1 MTDKVNKMTEPGDI
15 PEASDSG
22 TAVATAISRKVGMLR
37 RERRLSF
44 DQLALRSGVSKGLLV
59 QLEQGKSNPSIA
71 TLCRIASALGIS
83 VAEIVD
89 VGDVQPVKIVGPE
102 AHARLWSGPK
112 GGYGTLVIGS
122 DGPDMLEQ
130 WDWELRPGESHQ
142 SPPHGRGTREII
154 WVQSGILSLE
164 LDGER
169 HVVEAGSSLY
179 AMTDRPHAYACVG
192 RKPVRFCMVVCE
204 PGRRPRRP

>member
-1 MTDKVNKMTEPGDI
+1 MTDKVNKMTDAIENP
-15 PEASDSG
+15 DSS
-22 TAVATAISRKVGMLR
+22 AVATAISRKVGMLR

-71 TLCRIASALGIS
+71 TLCRIASALGVS

-89 VGDVQPVKIVGPE
+89 VGDVQPVKIVGPD
-102 AHARLWSGPK
+102 AHAKLWSGPK
-112 GGYGTLVIGS
+112 GGHGTLMIGS

-130 WDWELRPGESHQ
+130 WDWELRPGEGHQ

-154 WVQSGILSLE
+154 TVQSGTLGLE
-164 LDGER
+164 VDGER
-169 HVVEAGSSLY
+169 HTVEAGNSLY
-179 AMTDRPHAYACVG
+179 AMTDRPHAYACIG
-192 RKPVRFCMVVCE
+192 RKPVRFSMVVCE
-204 PGRRPRRP
+204 PGRRPRRS